1 MNNMMSRYPEFSV
14 SLLGSLVA
22 IGWSGMAN
30 GKEYQFDPSLFQG
43 SPYDVNLV
51 QFEGENI
58 IPGHYRVDV
67 YVNNTLVVNG
77 SDVEFRSVSPD
88 NTVQPCLTRELMMA
102 AQLKSLAGEKRD
114 DEGECRPLQA
124 WSAGGSWQFDQSTL
138 RLQLSIPS
146 TELLRTTRGYIPP
159 SEWDEGMPAL
169 FLRHNT
175 SYTTTEN
182 TDSHYRYQY
191 LWSGINSGFN
201 YGLWQLRHQG
211 NLRYV
216 DSNTGNRAYHYN
228 AVRTWIQRPIEALN
242 SIVSLGDG
250 YTDSSLFGSLS
261 FNGLK
266 LATDERMRP
275 QGKRGYAPEIR
286 GVASSSARVV
296 VKQLGKVIYETHV
309 APGPFLID
317 DLYNTRNQG
326 DIDVDVI
333 EANGKTSTFTVP
345 YSSVPDSVRP
355 GNWHYA
361 FAAGKVRDYY
371 SVDNDFIEGVVQQGV
386 SNQLTVNLGTR
397 QAKDYQAWLAG
408 GVWATWLGAMGVNAT
423 WSTARV
429 LNNQREQGWRAE
441 TSYSKT
447 FSSGTNLVL
456 AAYRYSTEGFRDLQ
470 DVLGVRRQAKNGI
483 TYYSDTLQQRN
494 RLSAAVSQT
503 MGDWGMVN
511 INAST
516 ADYYNNRSRVT
527 QIQAGYSNQWR
538 RISYGINIARQRTTW
553 DYGRF
558 YNNVRDMP
566 SDSRQQKYT
575 ETTLS
580 LNFSLPL
587 DWGRS
592 MSTVAYNYNQSKQSR
607 SSTVSVTGSSGEYR
621 DLTWSA
627 YGGYEQ
633 YRQDGN
639 GNTTTWGG
647 NVQKN
652 TRIGALRASYDQGE
666 NYRQAGLGASGTLVV
681 HPGGVTLG
689 PWTSET
695 FALIHAEGAQGAIVQ
710 NGQGAVIDSFGYA
723 ILPALSPYRNNNV
736 SLETRQ
742 MSRDAE
748 LTGGSQR
755 VVPYAGAIAR
765 VKFHTLKGK
774 AVLINLSSSQ
784 GMIPPMGAEV
794 RTAEGTVIGMVGQG
808 GQIYARVPNVS
819 GVLRVLWGESTR
831 QTCVVRYQI
840 TGKNDTDLIH
850 LNQTC
855 DME

>member
-592 MSTVAYNYNQSKQSR
+592 MSTVAYNDNQSKQSR
-607 SSTVSVTGSSGEYR
+607 SSTV
-621 DLTWSA
+621 
-627 YGGYEQ
+627 
-633 YRQDGN
+633 
-639 GNTTTWGG
+639 
-647 NVQKN
+647 
-652 TRIGALRASYDQGE
+652 
-666 NYRQAGLGASGTLVV
+666 
-681 HPGGVTLG
+681 
-689 PWTSET
+689 
-695 FALIHAEGAQGAIVQ
+695 
-710 NGQGAVIDSFGYA
+710 
-723 ILPALSPYRNNNV
+723 
-736 SLETRQ
+736 
-742 MSRDAE
+742 
-748 LTGGSQR
+748 
-755 VVPYAGAIAR
+755 
-765 VKFHTLKGK
+765 
-774 AVLINLSSSQ
+774 
-784 GMIPPMGAEV
+784 
-794 RTAEGTVIGMVGQG
+794 
-808 GQIYARVPNVS
+808 
-819 GVLRVLWGESTR
+819 
-831 QTCVVRYQI
+831 
-840 TGKNDTDLIH
+840 
-850 LNQTC
+850 
-855 DME
+855 

>member
-22 IGWSGMAN
+22 IGWTGMAH
-30 GKEYQFDPSLFQG
+30 GEEYQFDPSLFQG
-43 SPYDVNLV
+43 TPYDVNLA
-51 QFEGENI
+51 QFGARDVM
-58 IPGHYRVDV
+58 PGNYRVDV
-67 YVNNTLVVNG
+67 YVNNTLAASG
-77 SDVEFRSVSPD
+77 SDVEFRHSSQSG
-88 NTVQPCLTRELMMA
+88 TTEPCLSREVMTA
-102 AQLKSLAGEKRD
+102 VQLKSLAGEKQAD
-114 DEGECRPLQA
+114 AGECHSLREWTA
-124 WSAGGSWQFDQSTL
+124 AGSWQFDQSTL

-146 TELLRTTRGYIPP
+146 TELVRSTRGYIPP
-159 SEWDEGMPAL
+159 TEWDAGMLAL

-182 TDSHYRYQY
+182 TGSHYRYQY
-191 LWSGINSGFN
+191 LWSGINSGLN
-201 YGLWQLRHQG
+201 IGLWQLRHQG

-216 DSNTGNRAYHYN
+216 DSNMGNRAYHYS
-228 AVRTWIQRPIEALN
+228 AVRTWLQRPIEPLN
-242 SIVSLGDG
+242 SVISLGDG

-261 FNGLK
+261 FNGVK

-296 VKQLGKVIYETHV
+296 VKQLGRVIYETQV

-333 EANGKTSTFTVP
+333 EADGKISTFTVP

-361 FAAGKVRDYY
+361 LAAGKVRDYY

-386 SNQLTVNLGTR
+386 SNQLTLNLGTR

-408 GVWATWLGAMGVNAT
+408 GVWASWLGAVGVNAT
-423 WSTARV
+423 WSSARV

-470 DVLGVRRQAKNGI
+470 DVLGVRREAKNGI
-483 TYYSDTLQQRN
+483 SYYSDTLQQRN
-494 RLSAAVSQT
+494 RLSAAVSQS
-503 MGDWGMVN
+503 MSDWGMLN
-511 INAST
+511 LNAST
-516 ADYYNNRSRVT
+516 ADYYNNQSRIT

-538 RISYGINIARQRTTW
+538 RISYGINVARQRTTW

-558 YNNVRDMP
+558 TRSIGDAP
-566 SDSRQQKYT
+566 SSSSQQKYT

-580 LNFSLPL
+580 VNVSIPL

-592 MSTVAYNYNQSKQSR
+592 MSNVTYNYSQSKQSR
-607 SSTVSVTGSSGEYR
+607 SSTVSLTGSSGEYR

-633 YRQDGN
+633 YRQG
-639 GNTTTWGG
+639 GNTTAWGG

-652 TRIGALRASYDQGE
+652 TRIGALRASYDQGD
-666 NYRQAGLGASGTLVV
+666 NYRQAGLGASGTLVI

-723 ILPALSPYRNNNV
+723 IFPALSPYRSNNV

-748 LTGGSQR
+748 LVGGSQR

-765 VKFHTLKGK
+765 VNFQTLKGK
-774 AVLINLSSSQ
+774 AVLINLSSTQ
-784 GMIPPMGAEV
+784 GAVPPMGAEV
-794 RTAEGTVIGMVGQG
+794 RTAEGTLIGMVGQG
-808 GQIYARVPNVS
+808 GQIYARVPNAS
-819 GVLRVLWGESTR
+819 GLLRVLWGEGTHHH
-831 QTCVVRYQI
+831 CVVRYQV
-840 TGKNDTDLIH
+840 TGKNEADLIH
-850 LNQTC
+850 LNQVC
-855 DME
+855 ERE